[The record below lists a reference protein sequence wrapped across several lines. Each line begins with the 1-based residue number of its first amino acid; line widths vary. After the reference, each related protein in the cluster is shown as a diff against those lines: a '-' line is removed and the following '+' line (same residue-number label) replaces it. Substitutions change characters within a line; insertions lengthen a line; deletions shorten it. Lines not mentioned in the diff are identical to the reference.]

1 MHPAYS
7 FSLETTYIYFVL
19 YPVFE
24 TLADFPES
32 EKGRHS
38 VHKNVK
44 KKKKKVY
51 IICAM
56 YMLLLQIWANH
67 TLPRKRVIF

>member
-1 MHPAYS
+1 MDGQSCIQHTHSP
-7 FSLETTYIYFVL
+7 LKLPTNIYFVL
-19 YPVFE
+19 YPVLE

-32 EKGRHS
+32 EKGKHS

-51 IICAM
+51 DLCNVHAAISDM
-56 YMLLLQIWANH
+56 DKSH
-67 TLPRKRVIF
+67 TT